1 MHMHHQPP
9 PPERLA
15 ALRFAALRFAAL
27 RFAAPRVP
35 TFQLLICLTWL
46 ALPGGCSDS
55 ICPDRPPDEFQL
67 SPTGRAVAYVDRE
80 IFANVLNWMEAPT
93 TDDPA
98 ISFDCLIDYFT
109 ARFSNNVDIIFVVM
123 NQSRGEFLE
132 QSARKVIANFTASQR
147 FFESGIG
154 SFRRPPISNVGP
166 PRLRSYSF
174 LGVRDGLLAGP
185 SLHEIA
191 HGWSAYLDGPL
202 SLAEQTDQDPISH
215 WGFTSVGGVLGG
227 WDASSLEVLGDEQ
240 YRVCTA
246 SPHEAFAPQGYAH
259 NSVPYAPLELYL
271 MGLLDPDDVPDI
283 QVAIDPVL
291 TTVEGT
297 CVTFQATELETVSV
311 AEIIAA
317 NGVRLPSRQDS
328 PKHFDV
334 ALIVIAQQPLTDAEW
349 QVYEDAMICMEAT
362 SDCGNLATGIAH
374 DGREVVFQP
383 LTFFEATGGR
393 ASLRFAV
400 LETITEEDQA
410 VTTHN
415 NFTR

>member
-1 MHMHHQPP
+1 MQSHQQPP
-9 PPERLA
+9 PPTQLVALRLA
-15 ALRFAALRFAAL
+15 SSRRATQQ
-27 RFAAPRVP
+27 VP
-35 TFQLLICLTWL
+35 AFKLLICVTCL
-46 ALPGGCSDS
+46 AVTGGCSDS
-55 ICPDRPPDEFQL
+55 ICPQRPPDEFQL

-80 IFANVLNWMEAPT
+80 IFANILNWMEPPT

-109 ARFSNNVDIIFVVM
+109 ARFTSNVDIIFVVM

-215 WGFTSVGGVLGG
+215 WGFTSIGGVLGG
-227 WDASSLEVLGDEQ
+227 WEASSLEALGDEQ
-240 YRVCTA
+240 YRVCGP

-259 NSVPYAPLELYL
+259 NSVHYAPLELYL
-271 MGLLDPDDVPDI
+271 MGLLGPEDVPDI

-291 TTVEGT
+291 TTIEGT
-297 CVTFQATELETVSV
+297 CVTFQAAELETVSV
-311 AEIIAA
+311 AQIIAA
-317 NGVRLPSRQDS
+317 NGVRLPSSEDS
-328 PKHFDV
+328 PKHFDI
-334 ALIVIAQQPLTDAEW
+334 ALIVIAQQSLTEMEW
-349 QVYEDAMICMEAT
+349 QVYEDAMTCMEAT
-362 SDCGNLATGIAH
+362 SDCGNLATGIDH

-383 LTFFEATGGR
+383 LTFFEATAGR

-400 LETITEEDQA
+400 LQQTVDTDQA
-410 VTTHN
+410 VTTRN

>member
-1 MHMHHQPP
+1 MHTHSQPP
-9 PPERLA
+9 PPARLA
-15 ALRFAALRFAAL
+15 ALRLAASRL
-27 RFAAPRVP
+27 AAPRVP
-35 TFQLLICLTWL
+35 TFQLLICLTWSAL
-46 ALPGGCSDS
+46 AGGCSDS

-109 ARFSNNVDIIFVVM
+109 ARFTSDVDIIFVVM

-166 PRLRSYSF
+166 PRMRSYSF

-202 SLAEQTDQDPISH
+202 SLAEQTDRDPISH

-227 WDASSLEVLGDEQ
+227 WDASSLEALGDEQ
-240 YRVCTA
+240 YRVCSP

-259 NSVPYAPLELYL
+259 NSVHYAPLELYL
-271 MGLLDPDDVPDI
+271 MGLLDPEDVPDI

-291 TTVEGT
+291 TTIEGT
-297 CVTFQATELETVSV
+297 CVTFQATALETVSV

-317 NGVRLPSRQDS
+317 NGVRLPSSEDS
-328 PKHFDV
+328 PKHFDI
-334 ALIVIAQQPLTDAEW
+334 ALIVIAQQSLTEAEW
-349 QVYEDAMICMEAT
+349 QVYEDAMVCMEAT

-383 LTFFEATGGR
+383 LTFFEATAGR

-400 LETITEEDQA
+400 LQQTVDTDQA
-410 VTTHN
+410 TTTRN
-415 NFTR
+415 NFMR

>member
-1 MHMHHQPP
+1 MQPHHQPP
-9 PPERLA
+9 PPARHA
-15 ALRFAALRFAAL
+15 ALRTAAS
-27 RFAAPRVP
+27 RVA
-35 TFQLLICLTWL
+35 TFQLLICLTWS
-46 ALPGGCSDS
+46 AHIGGCSDS

-80 IFANVLNWMEAPT
+80 IFANVLNWMEEPT

-109 ARFSNNVDIIFVVM
+109 ARFANDVNIIFVVM
-123 NQSRGEFLE
+123 NQGRSEFLE
-132 QSARKVIANFTASQR
+132 QSTRKVIANFTAPQR

-166 PRLRSYSF
+166 PGMRSYSF
-174 LGVRDGLLAGP
+174 LGVREGLLAGP

-191 HGWSAYLDGPL
+191 HSWSAYLDGPL

-227 WDASSLEVLGDEQ
+227 WDASSLEPLGDEQ
-240 YRVCTA
+240 YRVC
-246 SPHEAFAPQGYAH
+246 SPSPNEAFAPQGYAH
-259 NSVPYAPLELYL
+259 NNVPYAPLELYL

-291 TTVEGT
+291 TTVEDT
-297 CVTFQATELETVSV
+297 CVTFRATELETVSV

-317 NGVRLPSRQDS
+317 NGVRLPSSQDS

-334 ALIVIAQQPLTDAEW
+334 ALIVIAEQPLTEAEW
-349 QVYEDAMICMEAT
+349 QLYEDAMVCLEAT
-362 SDCGNLATGIAH
+362 SDCGNLATGIDH
-374 DGREVVFQP
+374 EGRQLVFQP
-383 LTFFEATGGR
+383 LTFFEATAGR

-400 LETITEEDQA
+400 LQQTASTDQSITTRND
-410 VTTHN
+410 
-415 NFTR
+415 FTR

>member
-1 MHMHHQPP
+1 M
-9 PPERLA
+9 
-15 ALRFAALRFAAL
+15 
-27 RFAAPRVP
+27 
-35 TFQLLICLTWL
+35 
-46 ALPGGCSDS
+46 DS
-55 ICPDRPPDEFQL
+55 ICPDRAPEEFQL

-80 IFANVLNWMEAPT
+80 TFSNIFNWMEASA
-93 TDDPA
+93 TDDSA

-123 NQSRGEFLE
+123 DQGHAEFLE
-132 QSARKVIANFTASQR
+132 QSERKVIPNFTASQR

-202 SLAEQTDQDPISH
+202 SLAAQTDRNPSSH

-227 WDASSLEVLGDEQ
+227 WDPDSLEALGNEQ
-240 YRVCTA
+240 YRVCSP

-271 MGLLDPDDVPDI
+271 MGLLDPDEVPDI

-291 TTVEGT
+291 TAIEGT
-297 CVTFQATELETVSV
+297 CVTFQATELQTVSV
-311 AEIIAA
+311 EQIIAA
-317 NGVRLPSRQDS
+317 NGDRLPSSQS
-328 PKHFDV
+328 AQKHFDV
-334 ALIVIAQQPLTDAEW
+334 ALIVIAQQPLTKAQW
-349 QVYEDAMICMEAT
+349 QVYEDAMVCLEST
-362 SDCGNLATGIAH
+362 SDCRNLATGIAH
-374 DGREVVFQP
+374 DGRDVVFQP

-400 LETITEEDQA
+400 LQQTADTDQA
-410 VTTHN
+410 ATTRN
-415 NFTR
+415 NFTP

>member
-1 MHMHHQPP
+1 MHTHSQPP
-9 PPERLA
+9 PPARLA
-15 ALRFAALRFAAL
+15 ALRLASSRL
-27 RFAAPRVP
+27 AAPRVP
-35 TFQLLICLTWL
+35 TFQLLICLAWSAL
-46 ALPGGCSDS
+46 AGGCSDS
-55 ICPDRPPDEFQL
+55 ICPDRPPDDFQL

-109 ARFSNNVDIIFVVM
+109 ARFTSDVDIIFVVM
-123 NQSRGEFLE
+123 NQSRREFLE

-154 SFRRPPISNVGP
+154 SFRRPPIANVGP
-166 PRLRSYSF
+166 PRMRSYSF

-227 WDASSLEVLGDEQ
+227 WDASSLEALGDEQ
-240 YRVCTA
+240 YRVCGP
-246 SPHEAFAPQGYAH
+246 SPREAFAAQGYAH
-259 NSVPYAPLELYL
+259 NSVHYAPLELYL
-271 MGLLDPDDVPDI
+271 MGLLGPEDVPDI

-291 TTVEGT
+291 TTIEGT
-297 CVTFQATELETVSV
+297 CVTFQATALETVSI
-311 AEIIAA
+311 AEIIVA
-317 NGVRLPSRQDS
+317 NGVRLPSSEDS
-328 PKHFDV
+328 PKHFDI
-334 ALIVIAQQPLTDAEW
+334 ALIVIAQQSLTEVEW
-349 QVYEDAMICMEAT
+349 QVYEDAMVCMEAT

-383 LTFFEATGGR
+383 LTFFEATAGR

-400 LETITEEDQA
+400 LQQTADTDQTITTRND
-410 VTTHN
+410 
-415 NFTR
+415 FTR

>member
-1 MHMHHQPP
+1 MHTHHPP
-9 PPERLA
+9 PPPARPAALRLA
-15 ALRFAALRFAAL
+15 AL
-27 RFAAPRVP
+27 RVP
-35 TFQLLICLTWL
+35 TFQLLICLTWSAL
-46 ALPGGCSDS
+46 AGGCSDS
-55 ICPDRPPDEFQL
+55 ICPDRPPEEFQL

-80 IFANVLNWMEAPT
+80 IFANVLNWMEEPT

-109 ARFSNNVDIIFVVM
+109 ARFTSDVDIIFVVM
-123 NQSRGEFLE
+123 NQSRSEFLE

-166 PRLRSYSF
+166 PRMRSYSF
-174 LGVRDGLLAGP
+174 LGVRDGLLSGP

-202 SLAEQTDQDPISH
+202 SLAEQTDRDPISH

-227 WDASSLEVLGDEQ
+227 WDASSLEALGDEQ
-240 YRVCTA
+240 YRVCGP

-271 MGLLDPDDVPDI
+271 MGLLAPDDVPDI
-283 QVAIDPVL
+283 QVAIEPVL
-291 TTVEGT
+291 TTIEGT
-297 CVTFQATELETVSV
+297 CVTFQAAELETVSV
-311 AEIIAA
+311 AQIIAA
-317 NGVRLPSRQDS
+317 NGVRLPSSQDS

-334 ALIVIAQQPLTDAEW
+334 GLIVIAQHSLTEAEW

-400 LETITEEDQA
+400 LQQTADTNQTIT
-410 VTTHN
+410 
-415 NFTR
+415 TRNDITR